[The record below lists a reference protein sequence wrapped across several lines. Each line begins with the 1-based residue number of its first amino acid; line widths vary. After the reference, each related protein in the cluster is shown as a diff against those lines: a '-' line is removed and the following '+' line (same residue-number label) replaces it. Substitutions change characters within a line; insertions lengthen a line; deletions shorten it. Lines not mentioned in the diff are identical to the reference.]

1 MNCVCNRRLDHPRGV
16 IRAACVSLLP
26 RSNEKQ
32 DACQGA
38 SCGCASS
45 RLVFVRVAQS
55 VVCDARL
62 VPFVSR
68 SLSDARGRPRMA
80 TNDGNGP
87 FGALAEF
94 FSPSRPASAPLDAQ
108 TDHNNTAHN
117 NPANISPVNLDMSS
131 GSGTE
136 PDHDASAHPSAR
148 DSDAAAPHLRVDAKR
163 GQGVIRCERKLF
175 WNLK

>member
-1 MNCVCNRRLDHPRGV
+1 MCVTATSIERETRRLSG
-16 IRAACVSLLP
+16 CVLWL
-26 RSNEKQ
+26 RIF
-32 DACQGA
+32 A
-38 SCGCASS
+38 SCFRACRAN
-45 RLVFVRVAQS
+45 
-55 VVCDARL
+55 VVYDARL

-148 DSDAAAPHLRVDAKR
+148 DKTTTRV
-163 GQGVIRCERKLF
+163 GHSYYVQEFL
-175 WNLK
+175 L

>member
-1 MNCVCNRRLDHPRGV
+1 MCVTAAWTILEGSLGRRVCHCYLDRTRNKTLV
-16 IRAACVSLLP
+16 RV
-26 RSNEKQ
+26 
-32 DACQGA
+32 
-38 SCGCASS
+38 
-45 RLVFVRVAQS
+45 RLVVVHLRVLCFRACRAN
-55 VVCDARL
+55 VVYDARL

-87 FGALAEF
+87 FGAIAEF

-148 DSDAAAPHLRVDAKR
+148 DTASIV
-163 GQGVIRCERKLF
+163 
-175 WNLK
+175 

>member
-1 MNCVCNRRLDHPRGV
+1 
-16 IRAACVSLLP
+16 
-26 RSNEKQ
+26 
-32 DACQGA
+32 
-38 SCGCASS
+38 
-45 RLVFVRVAQS
+45 
-55 VVCDARL
+55 
-62 VPFVSR
+62 
-68 SLSDARGRPRMA
+68 MA

-148 DSDAAAPHLRVDAKR
+148 DTMQSAGSVHIVSTNSPLADQTHGNNNIGNNAVGSDQPGGIANPDSLAPPSTRLTTR
-163 GQGVIRCERKLF
+163 
-175 WNLK
+175 

>member
-1 MNCVCNRRLDHPRGV
+1 
-16 IRAACVSLLP
+16 
-26 RSNEKQ
+26 
-32 DACQGA
+32 
-38 SCGCASS
+38 
-45 RLVFVRVAQS
+45 
-55 VVCDARL
+55 
-62 VPFVSR
+62 
-68 SLSDARGRPRMA
+68 MA
-80 TNDGNGP
+80 TNDSNGP

-148 DSDAAAPHLRVDAKR
+148 DTMQSAYSLASKTKHTKQYTTPCPTPLITHVSM
-163 GQGVIRCERKLF
+163 
-175 WNLK
+175 